1 MNRVVILINF
11 IIDVYVI
18 LIWSYPYL
26 HAVDIVIILTTI
38 GSIIVIILLLQGPQL
53 NVVTNINISV
63 VIMILLL

>member
-53 NVVTNINISV
+53 NAVTNINISV